1 MARIKMDYN
10 IDWRLFATEI
20 AYSISSK
27 VLLEPYTHSH
37 SVLLEVKHSTR
48 LLAKLTVHIVHTS
61 DSINIHS
68 VADQYNKY
76 TCVYSNGI
84 QIEKN

>member
-48 LLAKLTVHIVHTS
+48 LLAKLTVHT
-61 DSINIHS
+61 SINIHS
-68 VADQYNKY
+68 VADHYNKY